1 MTPESQKEYYTTIGS
16 WHSVFMCIPNNGT
29 DLTRTGI
36 VTECLANEGLYGL
49 TDAYYEKTLVGKTT
63 RDQESAAMLDII
75 FANRVYDMGWYF
87 QIGGYNE
94 AVMNELRN
102 YRNEF
107 ASMYKR
113 AEKVANT
120 TLEKTNNAFLAALEE
135 AGG

>member
-1 MTPESQKEYYTTIGS
+1 
-16 WHSVFMCIPNNGT
+16 
-29 DLTRTGI
+29 
-36 VTECLANEGLYGL
+36 
-49 TDAYYEKTLVGKTT
+49 
-63 RDQESAAMLDII
+63 MLDII

-107 ASMYKR
+107 ASMYKK
-113 AEKVANT
+113 AEKVANK
-120 TLEKTNNAFLAALEE
+120 TLQKTNDAFLKAREE